1 MRMVFCLTVTLSAP
15 TSHTPEPLGIKVS
28 KPPPGASK
36 FTWLF
41 LWTLLFSTNML
52 EEVLTESGYF
62 DQGHFIKEVR
72 DFSSKTPDDFFNV
85 TPLPTEKFIAAVE

>member
-1 MRMVFCLTVTLSAP
+1 
-15 TSHTPEPLGIKVS
+15 
-28 KPPPGASK
+28 
-36 FTWLF
+36 
-41 LWTLLFSTNML
+41 ML

-72 DFSSKTPDDFFNV
+72 DFSSKTSDEFFNV